1 LRGVDELARN
11 KSIVVLV
18 DLAVFEA
25 IDSNSWSVADMAG
38 LMRQRQS

>member
-11 KSIVVLV
+11 QSIVVLV

-25 IDSNSWSVADMAG
+25 IDPDNWSVADMAG
-38 LMRQRQS
+38 FMRQRQS